1 MAIDYSVGT
10 TTANSYVSVQEAD
23 AYFLQR
29 ANSAKWEPVEDK
41 EAALIT
47 ASRLLDWQLKFD
59 GEKVSATQSMQ
70 FPRTEVWMSDGLEY
84 PSDII
89 PSEIKYAVFELAY
102 LSIGVDRTADNA
114 LAGIDQV
121 KAGPLFIKST
131 PAGYGSTKSE
141 IIPQFIKTMISDF
154 IVSTSIGVVRLMRA

>member
-1 MAIDYSVGT
+1 MALDNSIGT
-10 TTANSYVSVQEAD
+10 PTANSYVDVDEAD

-29 ANSAKWEPVEDK
+29 SNSTKWSTVNDK

-59 GEKVSATQSMQ
+59 GEKTLDTQSMQ
-70 FPRTEVWMSDGLEY
+70 FPRTDIWMSDESEY
-84 PSDII
+84 PSDVI
-89 PSEIKYAVFELAY
+89 PQEIKFAVFELAY

-121 KAGPLFIKST
+121 KAGPLFIKAT
-131 PAGYGSTKSE
+131 PAGYGSTKAD

-154 IVSTSIGVVRLMRA
+154 TISGSIGVVRLMRA